1 MDQQA
6 KQAQHRFYSSTL
18 KKKERFLTFG
28 FKRLNSSLNFSSSIL
43 KAPEKTKRKKKL
55 KKFLIAHWK
64 CNYC

>member
-55 KKFLIAHWK
+55 KKF
-64 CNYC
+64 

>member
-18 KKKERFLTFG
+18 KKERFLTFG

-43 KAPEKTKRKKKL
+43 KAPEKKKK
-55 KKFLIAHWK
+55 KKKAEKILIALWK
-64 CNYC
+64 KDG